1 MPFHPKYLAP
11 NGFTAMSMVL
21 GLASMITAAS
31 GDFTLAAWMIV
42 WGVLL
47 DTLDGAAARLLR
59 ATSEFGAQFDSFSD
73 FVVFGLAPAAL
84 VYFRL
89 SALPTFQGEGRGWML
104 AGLALYSVATA
115 IRLARFNID
124 TGDPAPGGGRFFV
137 GIPSTAA
144 GGMLA
149 LMYLTWER
157 AGLGESAL
165 IAFPAI
171 MVAFAVAMVSRVRLP
186 KLRRQD
192 SQIFNLIIGMSV
204 LAAYTLAPLRLLPEL
219 LLAMTVTN
227 IVSAIIWAATV
238 STEEEEADTPAVAT
252 EGGDGDPGTSPF

>member
-11 NGFTAMSMVL
+11 NGFTVMSMVL
-21 GLASMITAAS
+21 GLASIVTAAA

-59 ATSEFGAQFDSFSD
+59 ATSEFGAQLDSFSD

-89 SALPTFQGEGRGWML
+89 SALPTFQGDGRSWML
-104 AGLALYSVATA
+104 AGLAVYTVATA
-115 IRLARFNID
+115 VRLARFNID
-124 TGDPAPGGGRFFV
+124 PHVVAPSPGKCSFFI
-137 GIPSTAA
+137 GIPSTAC

-157 AGLGESAL
+157 ADLGEGAL
-165 IAFPAI
+165 VAFPAI
-171 MVAFAVAMVSRVRLP
+171 MVAFAVAMISRVRLP

-192 SQIFNLIIGMSV
+192 SQLFNLVIGLSV

-227 IVSAIIWAATV
+227 IASAIIWAATV
-238 STEEEEADTPAVAT
+238 TTAADAASDVD
-252 EGGDGDPGTSPF
+252 ESDPEPGHLS